1 MLTGLNSVVQHLDYQ
16 AFPIRE
22 EKNIHE
28 LLNIFF
34 LGAGMAPMTEV
45 HTPLGRSD
53 LQIRTRTKTI
63 VFEFK
68 FCRGEDAVARGLLED
83 AKRQLAER
91 NYGEP
96 APDTDLLRIA
106 AVFSEKKRRFV
117 EVGFAVP

>member
-1 MLTGLNSVVQHLDYQ
+1 M
-16 AFPIRE
+16 F
-22 EKNIHE
+22 
-28 LLNIFF
+28 
-34 LGAGMAPMTEV
+34 
-45 HTPLGRSD
+45 
-53 LQIRTRTKTI
+53 
-63 VFEFK
+63 FEFK